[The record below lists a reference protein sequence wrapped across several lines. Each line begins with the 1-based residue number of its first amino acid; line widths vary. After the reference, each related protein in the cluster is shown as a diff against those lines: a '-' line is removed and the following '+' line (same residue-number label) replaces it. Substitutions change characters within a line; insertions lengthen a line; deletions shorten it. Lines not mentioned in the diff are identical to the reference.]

1 MDYQE
6 TDQMNN
12 TPQSRRDTD
21 NEPKHDDDDKAP
33 ESAESSTDVKAPF
46 APHEN
51 DDSALGDT
59 DQHSTA

>member
-1 MDYQE
+1 MPSTLHTNQDTE
-6 TDQMNN
+6 NKPTRDDQS
-12 TPQSRRDTD
+12 PQSDTAD
-21 NEPKHDDDDKAP
+21 S
-33 ESAESSTDVKAPF
+33 SANVKAPF